1 MTLTRRAALLG
12 FASTAALSACG
23 PRGAL
28 FLANLKGG
36 TPVEIFMGSTRK
48 PDDGPNA
55 FGGGRDA
62 QVHYGR
68 FTVSV
73 PPERAVGTVV
83 FPKEMPPDPKTDF
96 FTLEAVGYRD
106 ERAFLAAV
114 NNRLA
119 AEPARERTITVFTH
133 GFNTNFAEG
142 VFRQAQMMYDF
153 QTPGVFVQYAW
164 PSAAS
169 VKGYAYDRESALFSR
184 DGMQQMLE
192 GLATTQARD
201 MLVGAHSMGAMLL
214 METLRSMALAGSPRF
229 FQKLRAVV
237 LVAPDVDLDVFRE
250 QAAAVAAKG
259 VEFFIFFS
267 THDRALLA
275 SAILRG
281 GGTERLGRLTDPAR
295 LAGLPVTL
303 IDTSTAEG
311 TDGLGHFGLA
321 TSPALIAM
329 VRGMNEQ
336 GSRIIADAAYRPNPI
351 EATLNVATGVAGAV
365 TQPLTGGPAGAP

>member
-1 MTLTRRAALLG
+1 MTLTRRAALMG
-12 FASTAALSACG
+12 FASTFALAACG

-28 FLANLKGG
+28 FLADLEGG
-36 TPVEIFMGSTRK
+36 TPVEIFIGSTRK
-48 PDDGPNA
+48 PDDSPNA

-62 QVHYGR
+62 KVHYGR

-96 FTLEAVGYRD
+96 FTLQAVRYSD
-106 ERAFLAAV
+106 ERAFLGAV

-119 AEPARERTITVFTH
+119 EKSARERTITVFTH

-142 VFRQAQMMYDF
+142 VFRQAQMMHDF
-153 QTPGVFVQYAW
+153 HTPGVFVQYAW

-169 VKGYAYDRESALFSR
+169 VKGYAYDRESAIFAR
-184 DGMQQMLE
+184 DGMEEMLQ

-201 MLVGAHSMGAMLL
+201 MLVAAHSMGAMLL
-214 METLRSMALAGSPRF
+214 METLRSMALSGSPRF
-229 FQKLRAVV
+229 FDKLRAVV
-237 LVAPDVDLDVFRE
+237 LVAPDVDVDVFRE
-250 QAAAVAAKG
+250 QAAAVAQKG
-259 VEFFIFFS
+259 VEFLIFFS
-267 THDRALLA
+267 SHDRALLA

-281 GGTERLGRLTDPAR
+281 GGTERLGRLTDPA
-295 LAGLPVTL
+295 LLDGLPVTL
-303 IDTSTAEG
+303 IDTSTAQG

-336 GSRIIADAAYRPNPI
+336 GSRILADAAYRPNPI
-351 EATLNVATGVAGAV
+351 EATLNVASGVAGAV
-365 TQPLTGGPAGAP
+365 TQPLTGGLAGAP